1 MDFTIVKIM
10 NELGVSE
17 EEARA
22 LVEFDLKHKKGE
34 EIGKIEKS
42 VVEGAGAQQLTNF
55 TKSTNFTK
63 NTKNTQNSKNTENTK
78 NTISNAESVISNT
91 EKVDNPIENTNHSTN
106 NTYTNESIEPKLSD
120 IKTNPTPKI
129 SAKEIS
135 ETRNVE
141 IFEFEN
147 ENPKSKFKKQSFI
160 SEIEN
165 QILENY
171 IGIEFPQNLNTT
183 SVSFKVDGKY
193 YTLKLTEHKSKP
205 AGFKE

>member
-22 LVEFDLKHKKGE
+22 LVEFDLKHKKVE
-34 EIGKIEKS
+34 ETGKIEKS
-42 VVEGAGAQQLTNF
+42 VVEGAGAQQLT
-55 TKSTNFTK
+55 K
-63 NTKNTQNSKNTENTK
+63 NTKNNTQNNTNNTEITNNTKTTENTK
-78 NTISNAESVISNT
+78 NTKDTENTESDNFPNTNFAKDTNTNPNTESV
-91 EKVDNPIENTNHSTN
+91 K
-106 NTYTNESIEPKLSD
+106 PKEL
-120 IKTNPTPKI
+120 KPTPKI

-171 IGIEFPQNLNTT
+171 IGIEFPQNLNST

>member
-22 LVEFDLKHKKGE
+22 LVEFDLKHKKVE

-42 VVEGAGAQQLTNF
+42 VVEGAGAEQLTKNTNF
-55 TKSTNFTK
+55 TKSTTDNQNIEFT
-63 NTKNTQNSKNTENTK
+63 NTKNNEKATS
-78 NTISNAESVISNT
+78 NTIS
-91 EKVDNPIENTNHSTN
+91 
-106 NTYTNESIEPKLSD
+106 
-120 IKTNPTPKI
+120 I

-205 AGFKE
+205 TGFKE

>member
-22 LVEFDLKHKKGE
+22 LVEFDLKHKKVE
-34 EIGKIEKS
+34 ETGKIEKS
-42 VVEGAGAQQLTNF
+42 VLEVAGAEQL
-55 TKSTNFTK
+55 TNFTK
-63 NTKNTQNSKNTENTK
+63 NTKNTKNNTQNNTN

-120 IKTNPTPKI
+120 INTNPTPKI

-147 ENPKSKFKKQSFI
+147 ENSKSKFKKQSFI

-171 IGIEFPQNLNTT
+171 IGIEFPQNLNST

-193 YTLKLTEHKSKP
+193 YTLKLTEHKSRP

>member
-34 EIGKIEKS
+34 EAGKIEKS
-42 VVEGAGAQQLTNF
+42 VVEVAGAQQLTKN
-55 TKSTNFTK
+55 TQN
-63 NTKNTQNSKNTENTK
+63 NTKNTQNTQNNTK

-171 IGIEFPQNLNTT
+171 IGIEFPQNLNST

>member
-34 EIGKIEKS
+34 ETGKIEKS
-42 VVEGAGAQQLTNF
+42 VVEVAGAEQLT
-55 TKSTNFTK
+55 KSTK

-120 IKTNPTPKI
+120 INTNPTPKI

-171 IGIEFPQNLNTT
+171 IGIEFPQNLNST

>member
-22 LVEFDLKHKKGE
+22 LVEFDLKHKKVE
-34 EIGKIEKS
+34 EAGKIEKS
-42 VVEGAGAQQLTNF
+42 VVEGAGAQQLTKN
-55 TKSTNFTK
+55 TK

-106 NTYTNESIEPKLSD
+106 NTYTNESVEPKLSD
-120 IKTNPTPKI
+120 INTNPTPKI

-171 IGIEFPQNLNTT
+171 IGIEFPQNLNST

-193 YTLKLTEHKSKP
+193 YTLKLTEHKSRP

>member
-42 VVEGAGAQQLTNF
+42 VVEVAGAEQLTKN
-55 TKSTNFTK
+55 TQN
-63 NTKNTQNSKNTENTK
+63 NTKNTQNTQNNTK

>member
-42 VVEGAGAQQLTNF
+42 VVEGAGAEQL
-55 TKSTNFTK
+55 TK
-63 NTKNTQNSKNTENTK
+63 NTKNTQNNTNNIEITNNTKTTKPTENTK
-78 NTISNAESVISNT
+78 DTENT
-91 EKVDNPIENTNHSTN
+91 ESDNFPNTNFTKDTN
-106 NTYTNESIEPKLSD
+106 TNPDTKSVKPQKS
-120 IKTNPTPKI
+120 NPTPKI

-171 IGIEFPQNLNTT
+171 IGIEFPQNLNST

-193 YTLKLTEHKSKP
+193 YTIKLTEHKSKP

>member
-22 LVEFDLKHKKGE
+22 LVEFDLKHKKVE
-34 EIGKIEKS
+34 EAGKIEKS
-42 VVEGAGAQQLTNF
+42 VVEGAGAEQL
-55 TKSTNFTK
+55 TK
-63 NTKNTQNSKNTENTK
+63 NTKNTKNNTQNNTNNTQNIEITKITKTTENAKNIKDAENTENTNLAK
-78 NTISNAESVISNT
+78 DTNTNPNTESVKSQ
-91 EKVDNPIENTNHSTN
+91 ELK
-106 NTYTNESIEPKLSD
+106 
-120 IKTNPTPKI
+120 PTPKI

>member
-22 LVEFDLKHKKGE
+22 LVEFDLKHKKVE
-34 EIGKIEKS
+34 EVGKIEKS
-42 VVEGAGAQQLTNF
+42 VVEGAGAEQL
-55 TKSTNFTK
+55 TK

-106 NTYTNESIEPKLSD
+106 NTYTNEPIEPKLSD

-205 AGFKE
+205 TGFKE

>member
-22 LVEFDLKHKKGE
+22 LVEFDLKHKKVE

-42 VVEGAGAQQLTNF
+42 VVEVAGAEQL
-55 TKSTNFTK
+55 TNFTK
-63 NTKNTQNSKNTENTK
+63 NTKNTKNNTQNNTK

-120 IKTNPTPKI
+120 IKANPTPKI

-171 IGIEFPQNLNTT
+171 IGIEFPQNLNST

>member
-34 EIGKIEKS
+34 ETGKIEKS
-42 VVEGAGAQQLTNF
+42 VVEGAGAEQLTKN
-55 TKSTNFTK
+55 TNFTK
-63 NTKNTQNSKNTENTK
+63 NTENTVNNETTKSTKDTKSTKNTELTENPKSNENPKPTKDNQNIELTNTK
-78 NTISNAESVISNT
+78 NNEKATSN
-91 EKVDNPIENTNHSTN
+91 
-106 NTYTNESIEPKLSD
+106 SI
-120 IKTNPTPKI
+120 KI

-141 IFEFEN
+141 IFDFEN

>member
-22 LVEFDLKHKKGE
+22 LVEFDLKHKKVE
-34 EIGKIEKS
+34 ETGKIEKS
-42 VVEGAGAQQLTNF
+42 VVEVAGAQQL
-55 TKSTNFTK
+55 TK
-63 NTKNTQNSKNTENTK
+63 NTKNTQNTKNTKNNTQNNTK

-91 EKVDNPIENTNHSTN
+91 EEVDNPIENTNHSTN

-120 IKTNPTPKI
+120 INTNPTPKI

-205 AGFKE
+205 TGFKE

>member
-22 LVEFDLKHKKGE
+22 LVEFDLKHKKVE
-34 EIGKIEKS
+34 ETGKIEKS
-42 VVEGAGAQQLTNF
+42 VLEVAGAQQLTKN
-55 TKSTNFTK
+55 TK

-120 IKTNPTPKI
+120 ININPTPKI

-171 IGIEFPQNLNTT
+171 IRIEFPQNLNTT

-205 AGFKE
+205 TGFKE

>member
-42 VVEGAGAQQLTNF
+42 VVEGAGAQQLT
-55 TKSTNFTK
+55 K
-63 NTKNTQNSKNTENTK
+63 NTKNNTQNNTNNTEITNNTKTTENTK
-78 NTISNAESVISNT
+78 NTKDTENTESDNFPNTNFAKDTNTNPNTESV
-91 EKVDNPIENTNHSTN
+91 K
-106 NTYTNESIEPKLSD
+106 PKEL
-120 IKTNPTPKI
+120 KPTPKI

-171 IGIEFPQNLNTT
+171 IGIEFPQNLNST

>member
-22 LVEFDLKHKKGE
+22 LVEFDLKHKKVE

-42 VVEGAGAQQLTNF
+42 VVEVAGAEQLTNF
-55 TKSTNFTK
+55 TNFTK
-63 NTKNTQNSKNTENTK
+63 NTKNNTQNNTK

-171 IGIEFPQNLNTT
+171 IGIEFPQNLNST

>member
-22 LVEFDLKHKKGE
+22 LVEFDLKHKKVE

-42 VVEGAGAQQLTNF
+42 VLEVAGAQQLTKN
-55 TKSTNFTK
+55 TQN
-63 NTKNTQNSKNTENTK
+63 NTKNTQNTQNNTK

-147 ENPKSKFKKQSFI
+147 ENSKSKFKKQSFI

-171 IGIEFPQNLNTT
+171 IGIEFPLNLNST

>member
-22 LVEFDLKHKKGE
+22 LVEFDLKHKKVE

-42 VVEGAGAQQLTNF
+42 VVEVAGAEQL
-55 TKSTNFTK
+55 TK
-63 NTKNTQNSKNTENTK
+63 NTKITKNANSTTNNEITKSSEITENAKNTEITKNANNSENTK
-78 NTISNAESVISNT
+78 NPKDTNSTKSTEFTENPNTKTNTIS
-91 EKVDNPIENTNHSTN
+91 
-106 NTYTNESIEPKLSD
+106 
-120 IKTNPTPKI
+120 I

-193 YTLKLTEHKSKP
+193 YTLKLTEHKSRP

>member
-22 LVEFDLKHKKGE
+22 LVEFDLKHKKVE
-34 EIGKIEKS
+34 ETGKIEKS
-42 VVEGAGAQQLTNF
+42 VVEVAGAQQL

-63 NTKNTQNSKNTENTK
+63 STTNSTTNNETTKSTKDTKSTKNTELTENPKSNENPKLTKDNQNIELTNTKNNENT
-78 NTISNAESVISNT
+78 TSN
-91 EKVDNPIENTNHSTN
+91 
-106 NTYTNESIEPKLSD
+106 SI
-120 IKTNPTPKI
+120 NI

-205 AGFKE
+205 TGFKE

>member
-22 LVEFDLKHKKGE
+22 LVEFDLKHKKVE
-34 EIGKIEKS
+34 ETGKIEKS
-42 VVEGAGAQQLTNF
+42 VVEGAGAQQLTKN
-55 TKSTNFTK
+55 TKNNTQNIQNTKNNTNNNNNTQITKTTENAKNIKDAENTENTNFTK
-63 NTKNTQNSKNTENTK
+63 DTNTNPDT
-78 NTISNAESVISNT
+78 ESV
-91 EKVDNPIENTNHSTN
+91 K
-106 NTYTNESIEPKLSD
+106 PKEL
-120 IKTNPTPKI
+120 KPTPKI

-147 ENPKSKFKKQSFI
+147 ENSKSKFKKQSFI

-171 IGIEFPQNLNTT
+171 IGIEFPQNLNST

>member
-22 LVEFDLKHKKGE
+22 LVEFDLKHKKVE
-34 EIGKIEKS
+34 ETGKIEKS
-42 VVEGAGAQQLTNF
+42 VVEGVGAEQLTKN
-55 TKSTNFTK
+55 TNFTK
-63 NTKNTQNSKNTENTK
+63 NTENTVNNETTK
-78 NTISNAESVISNT
+78 STKDT
-91 EKVDNPIENTNHSTN
+91 KSTN
-106 NTYTNESIEPKLSD
+106 NTEPTENPKSNENPKPTKDNQNIEFTNTKNNENTTSNTIS
-120 IKTNPTPKI
+120 I

-171 IGIEFPQNLNTT
+171 IGIEFPQNLNST

>member
-22 LVEFDLKHKKGE
+22 LVEFDLKHKKVE
-34 EIGKIEKS
+34 EAGKIEKS
-42 VVEGAGAQQLTNF
+42 VVEGAGAQQLTKN
-55 TKSTNFTK
+55 TK

-91 EKVDNPIENTNHSTN
+91 EKVGNPIENTNHSTN

>member
-42 VVEGAGAQQLTNF
+42 VVEVAGAQQLT
-55 TKSTNFTK
+55 K
-63 NTKNTQNSKNTENTK
+63 NTKNNTQNNTNNTEITNNTKTTENTK
-78 NTISNAESVISNT
+78 NTKDTENTESDNFPNTNFAKDTNTNPNTESV
-91 EKVDNPIENTNHSTN
+91 K
-106 NTYTNESIEPKLSD
+106 PKEL
-120 IKTNPTPKI
+120 KPTPKI

-171 IGIEFPQNLNTT
+171 IGIEFPQNLNST

>member
-42 VVEGAGAQQLTNF
+42 VVEVAGAQQLT
-55 TKSTNFTK
+55 K
-63 NTKNTQNSKNTENTK
+63 NTKNNTQNNTNNTEITNNTKTTENTK
-78 NTISNAESVISNT
+78 NTKDTENTESDNFPNTNFTKDTNTNPDTESVKSQ
-91 EKVDNPIENTNHSTN
+91 ELK
-106 NTYTNESIEPKLSD
+106 
-120 IKTNPTPKI
+120 PTPKI

-171 IGIEFPQNLNTT
+171 IGIEFPQNLNST

>member
-22 LVEFDLKHKKGE
+22 LVEFDLKHKKVE

-42 VVEGAGAQQLTNF
+42 VVEGAGAEQL
-55 TKSTNFTK
+55 TNFTK
-63 NTKNTQNSKNTENTK
+63 NTKNTENTTNNEITKSTKDAKSTKNTELTENPKSNENPKLTKDNQNIELTNTK
-78 NTISNAESVISNT
+78 SN
-91 EKVDNPIENTNHSTN
+91 ENTTSN
-106 NTYTNESIEPKLSD
+106 SI
-120 IKTNPTPKI
+120 KI

-205 AGFKE
+205 TGFKE

>member
-22 LVEFDLKHKKGE
+22 LVEFDLKHKKVE

-42 VVEGAGAQQLTNF
+42 VVEVAGAQQLTKN
-55 TKSTNFTK
+55 TK

>member
-22 LVEFDLKHKKGE
+22 LVEFDLKHKKVE
-34 EIGKIEKS
+34 ETGKIEKS
-42 VVEGAGAQQLTNF
+42 VLEGAGAEQL
-55 TKSTNFTK
+55 TKSTKSTKTTTNSTTNNEITKSTKDTKSTK
-63 NTKNTQNSKNTENTK
+63 NTEFTENPKSNENPKPTKDNQNIELTNTK
-78 NTISNAESVISNT
+78 NNEKATSNTIS
-91 EKVDNPIENTNHSTN
+91 
-106 NTYTNESIEPKLSD
+106 
-120 IKTNPTPKI
+120 I

-205 AGFKE
+205 AEFKE

>member
-22 LVEFDLKHKKGE
+22 LVEFDLKHKKVE
-34 EIGKIEKS
+34 ETGKIEKS
-42 VVEGAGAQQLTNF
+42 VVEVAGAEQL
-55 TKSTNFTK
+55 TK
-63 NTKNTQNSKNTENTK
+63 NTKNTKNNTQNNTK

>member
-22 LVEFDLKHKKGE
+22 LVEFDLKHKKVE

-42 VVEGAGAQQLTNF
+42 VVEVAGAQQL
-55 TKSTNFTK
+55 TNFTK

-205 AGFKE
+205 AGCKE

>member
-22 LVEFDLKHKKGE
+22 LVEFDLKHKKVE
-34 EIGKIEKS
+34 ETGKIEKS
-42 VVEGAGAQQLTNF
+42 VVEVAGAQQLTKN
-55 TKSTNFTK
+55 TQN
-63 NTKNTQNSKNTENTK
+63 NTKNTQNTQNNTN

-120 IKTNPTPKI
+120 INTNPTPKI

-147 ENPKSKFKKQSFI
+147 ENSKSKFKKQSFI

>member
-34 EIGKIEKS
+34 EVGKIEKS
-42 VVEGAGAQQLTNF
+42 VVEVAGAEQLTNFTNF
-55 TKSTNFTK
+55 TKSTTNSTTNNEITKSTKDTKSTEFTENP
-63 NTKNTQNSKNTENTK
+63 NTKT
-78 NTISNAESVISNT
+78 NTIS
-91 EKVDNPIENTNHSTN
+91 
-106 NTYTNESIEPKLSD
+106 
-120 IKTNPTPKI
+120 I

-171 IGIEFPQNLNTT
+171 IGIEFPQNLNST

>member
-22 LVEFDLKHKKGE
+22 LVEFDLKHKKVE
-34 EIGKIEKS
+34 ETGKIEKS
-42 VVEGAGAQQLTNF
+42 VVEGAGAEQL
-55 TKSTNFTK
+55 TK
-63 NTKNTQNSKNTENTK
+63 NTKITKNAKSTTNNEITKKNEITENAKNNEITKNAKNSENTK
-78 NTISNAESVISNT
+78 NPKDTNSTKSTEFTENPNTKTNTIS
-91 EKVDNPIENTNHSTN
+91 
-106 NTYTNESIEPKLSD
+106 
-120 IKTNPTPKI
+120 I

-171 IGIEFPQNLNTT
+171 IGIEFPQNLNST

-193 YTLKLTEHKSKP
+193 YTLKLTEHKSRP

>member
-34 EIGKIEKS
+34 ETGKIEKG
-42 VVEGAGAQQLTNF
+42 VVEVAGAEKLTKN
-55 TKSTNFTK
+55 TNFTK
-63 NTKNTQNSKNTENTK
+63 NTKNNTQNNTK

-120 IKTNPTPKI
+120 INTNPTPKI

-171 IGIEFPQNLNTT
+171 IGIEFPQNLNST

>member
-22 LVEFDLKHKKGE
+22 LVEFDLKHKKVE

-42 VVEGAGAQQLTNF
+42 VVEVAGAEQLTKN
-55 TKSTNFTK
+55 TK

-120 IKTNPTPKI
+120 TKTNPTPKI

-205 AGFKE
+205 TGFKE

>member
-22 LVEFDLKHKKGE
+22 LVEFDLKHKKVE
-34 EIGKIEKS
+34 EAGKIEKS
-42 VVEGAGAQQLTNF
+42 VVEGAGAEQL
-55 TKSTNFTK
+55 TK
-63 NTKNTQNSKNTENTK
+63 NTKLIKNTKNNTQNNTK

-120 IKTNPTPKI
+120 INTNPTPKI

>member
-22 LVEFDLKHKKGE
+22 LVEFDLKHKKVE
-34 EIGKIEKS
+34 ETGKIEKS

-55 TKSTNFTK
+55 TKNTE
-63 NTKNTQNSKNTENTK
+63 NTKNNTQNNTK

-120 IKTNPTPKI
+120 INTNPTPKI

>member
-22 LVEFDLKHKKGE
+22 LVEFDLKHKKVE
-34 EIGKIEKS
+34 ETGKIEKS
-42 VVEGAGAQQLTNF
+42 VVEGAGAQQLTKN
-55 TKSTNFTK
+55 TNF
-63 NTKNTQNSKNTENTK
+63 TKNTQNSKNTENTK

-120 IKTNPTPKI
+120 INTNPTPKI

-141 IFEFEN
+141 IFDFEN

>member
-34 EIGKIEKS
+34 ETGKIEKS
-42 VVEGAGAQQLTNF
+42 VVEVAGAQQLTNF
-55 TKSTNFTK
+55 TKNTE
-63 NTKNTQNSKNTENTK
+63 NTKNNTQNNTK

-171 IGIEFPQNLNTT
+171 IGIEFPQNLNST

-193 YTLKLTEHKSKP
+193 YTLKLTEHKSRP

>member
-22 LVEFDLKHKKGE
+22 LVEFDLKHKKVE
-34 EIGKIEKS
+34 ETGKIEKS
-42 VVEGAGAQQLTNF
+42 VVEGAGAEQLTKN
-55 TKSTNFTK
+55 TNFTK
-63 NTKNTQNSKNTENTK
+63 NTENTVNNEITKSTKDTKSTKNTEFTENPKSNENPKPTKDNQNIELTNTK
-78 NTISNAESVISNT
+78 NNKNTTSNTIS
-91 EKVDNPIENTNHSTN
+91 
-106 NTYTNESIEPKLSD
+106 
-120 IKTNPTPKI
+120 I